1 MDRCKACKDHIK
13 SNCIEDEFEQQ
24 LKHDILNEFKLFLDA
39 LKDDVVNVKTN
50 KNVKQSHYFMI
61 S

>member
-1 MDRCKACKDHIK
+1 MDRCKAYKDHLK
-13 SNCIEDEFEQQ
+13 SNCIEDELKQQ
-24 LKHDILNEFKLFLDA
+24 LEHDILNEFKLFLDA

-50 KNVKQSHYFMI
+50 KDAEQSHYFML